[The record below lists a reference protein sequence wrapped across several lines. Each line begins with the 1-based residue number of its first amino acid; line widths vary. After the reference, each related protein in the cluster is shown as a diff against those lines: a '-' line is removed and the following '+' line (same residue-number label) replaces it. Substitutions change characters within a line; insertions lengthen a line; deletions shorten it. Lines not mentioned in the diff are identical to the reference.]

1 MFEEGL
7 IIKRLLLLLLAGLLV
22 LTLLGCTASEKE
34 EETSFTGTILE
45 KTESGLLVE
54 PKEGS
59 AELNSADKISVSLK
73 DAVLL
78 NSQGEEIS
86 LDDFEVGKEVEI
98 TYTGGIAESYPAQIH
113 NCLKVKLLD

>member
-86 LDDFEVGKEVEI
+86 LMILKSVKKLRLLIPAGLQKVIRHKFI
-98 TYTGGIAESYPAQIH
+98 TV
-113 NCLKVKLLD
+113 LR